1 MCSWGSLIL
10 SMVYQPLE
18 VPGKV
23 SGVLQVV
30 LSGGCQEVLPGA
42 ILLQVLHVPGGL
54 KKQGTPH
61 WKASK

>member
-1 MCSWGSLIL
+1 
-10 SMVYQPLE
+10 MVYQPLE

-42 ILLQVLHVPGGL
+42 ILLQVLHGPGGL
-54 KKQGTPH
+54 EKQGTPH
-61 WKASK
+61 LKASK